1 MAATTDVTEMLKYT
15 YAKEQLSYMAT
26 QEVPLWNIISRKKT
40 PMGGRGQ
47 YILPIQTANTG
58 VFVGHAEGGSLTTT
72 RAQPSTTEA
81 TFALQ
86 EFHGIY
92 NVTWKALQDARNS
105 QFAMERMGEFLDN
118 SMRRRVFRQLNAEVN
133 GFGKG
138 EMGIM
143 RAADNGTTVT
153 FRALPMV
160 DQGMVV
166 DVMDLSDDNA
176 KISNSATVNA
186 INVRT
191 REGPLSVAT
200 SGSAA
205 GDDLTVEDS
214 VSSAGGSLH
223 LVGILAWIDDAN
235 PDSVVGNIGG
245 INRST
250 AGNEFWQANV
260 LSNSGN
266 GNRPLTED
274 LLLQGFDLVRER
286 GGKKLTHIM
295 SNLAIMRR
303 YHEMLRGE
311 TIASLGSVGPVGG
324 GLGRPEGE
332 MQDGAEGQG
341 GTPYNFS
348 GVNWHS
354 DIFFDANRIVGFN
367 NENWVIA
374 HGENEMPEP
383 IGDIFDVPM
392 LKRTSTAG
400 FDVDHYWQ
408 GELICDNP
416 TTAVKWEEISEA

>member
-15 YAKEQLSYMAT
+15 YAQEQLSYMAT
-26 QEVPLWNIISRKKT
+26 QEVPLWNVISKKKT

-58 VFVGHAEGGSLTTT
+58 VFVGHTEGGTLTTT

-81 TFALQ
+81 TFGLQ

-92 NVTWKALQDARNS
+92 NVTWKAMQDARNS

-133 GFGKG
+133 GYGKG

-143 RAADNGTTVT
+143 TGADDNATVS

-166 DVMDLSDDNA
+166 DIMDLSDDNA
-176 KISNSATVNA
+176 KIANSVTVNA

-191 REGPLSVAT
+191 REVTFSGAA

-205 GDDLTVEDS
+205 GDYITAEDS
-214 VSSAGGSLH
+214 VSSSNSNH
-223 LVGILAWIDDAN
+223 LSGILAWIDDAN
-235 PDSVVGNIGG
+235 PDSAVGNLGG

-250 AGNEFWQANV
+250 AGNEFWHGTV

-311 TIASLGSVGPVGG
+311 TIASLGQVGPVGG
-324 GLGRPEGE
+324 GLGRDEGA

-348 GVNWHS
+348 GVDWHS
-354 DIFFDANRIVGFN
+354 DIFFDANRIIGFN
-367 NENWVIA
+367 KENWVIA
-374 HGENEMPEP
+374 HGENELPEP

-392 LKRTSTAG
+392 LKRTTSAT

-416 TTAVKWEEISEA
+416 TTTVKWEEIAEA